1 MSETDT
7 LLARRAVGAQSSAV
21 RELLKYSRTPGIISL
36 AGGIPAPDLFDIQ
49 GLEAA
54 LGEELRARTRD
65 TFQYGMTEGEAGL
78 RDQIATLAGK
88 RGLHAGAHNV
98 LVTTG
103 SQQALDLVARVFLN
117 PEDTIV
123 VERPAYL
130 AALQAFAFSEARM
143 LSVPSGAD
151 GIDLDRV
158 EALFA
163 SERVKA
169 SYVVPNFANPSG
181 GTLTLDRR
189 RRLVELAARHRV
201 LIFEDDPYGDLR
213 LRGRALPSLFEIA
226 GQTPGARDLVV
237 YMSTFSKIL
246 SPGLRMG
253 WMVIPDAYYSNVA
266 IAKQAIDL
274 HSCTLS
280 QRIVER
286 YLASGRLGERL
297 PILRDAYAVRCEAL
311 CSSLERHL
319 GDAIEFNRPDG
330 GMFLWAR
337 FRDDVDASAVLAR
350 AIEAGVVFVPGSAF
364 FVDEPQRNTLRL
376 SYSTITPE
384 TADEAGRRLAIALEE
399 SVG

>member
-1 MSETDT
+1 M
-7 LLARRAVGAQSSAV
+7 
-21 RELLKYSRTPGIISL
+21 I
-36 AGGIPAPDLFDIQ
+36 
-49 GLEAA
+49 
-54 LGEELRARTRD
+54 
-65 TFQYGMTEGEAGL
+65 
-78 RDQIATLAGK
+78 
-88 RGLHAGAHNV
+88 
-98 LVTTG
+98 
-103 SQQALDLVARVFLN
+103 
-117 PEDTIV
+117 
-123 VERPAYL
+123 
-130 AALQAFAFSEARM
+130 
-143 LSVPSGAD
+143 
-151 GIDLDRV
+151 
-158 EALFA
+158 
-163 SERVKA
+163 
-169 SYVVPNFANPSG
+169 
-181 GTLTLDRR
+181 
-189 RRLVELAARHRV
+189 
-201 LIFEDDPYGDLR
+201 
-213 LRGRALPSLFEIA
+213 
-226 GQTPGARDLVV
+226 
-237 YMSTFSKIL
+237 
-246 SPGLRMG
+246 
-253 WMVIPDAYYSNVA
+253 SNVA